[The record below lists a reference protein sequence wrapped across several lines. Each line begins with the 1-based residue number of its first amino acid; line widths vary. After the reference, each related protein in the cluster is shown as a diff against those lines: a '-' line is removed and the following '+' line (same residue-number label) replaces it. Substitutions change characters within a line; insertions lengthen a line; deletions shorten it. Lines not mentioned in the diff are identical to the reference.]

1 MTTLP
6 EPTATYRR
14 SWATHPRPT
23 PDEDRAYSQ
32 SCVSQ
37 ALDAAR
43 AQGVAPVTEP
53 VVSEAGARLT
63 VTFGTVKTSTL
74 SDEQRRATDALR
86 SAWTLAAP

>member
-1 MTTLP
+1 VTTLP

-14 SWATHPRPT
+14 SWATHPRPSA
-23 PDEDRAYSQ
+23 DEDRAYRQ

-43 AQGVAPVTEP
+43 AQGLAPVTEP
-53 VVSEAGARLT
+53 VVSEAQGRLS
-63 VTFGTVKTSTL
+63 VSFGTVRTSSL

-86 SAWTLAAP
+86 TAWTLA